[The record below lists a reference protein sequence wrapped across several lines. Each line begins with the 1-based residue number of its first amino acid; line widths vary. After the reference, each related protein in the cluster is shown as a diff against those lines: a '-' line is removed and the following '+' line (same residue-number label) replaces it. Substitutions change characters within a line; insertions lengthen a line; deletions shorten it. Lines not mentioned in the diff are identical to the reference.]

1 MKGLFK
7 RSLLALLGLVVTF
20 ILISCRPDKS
30 EAQEIGRMM
39 FYNVENLFDVADDP
53 LTDDGDYTPDG
64 ELHWTK
70 ERYRTKR
77 ENIAWVISNI
87 GGWEMPAIV
96 GLSEVENRGVISDLL
111 SLDTF
116 RNIEYD
122 YSVTESADPRGID
135 VALLWDK
142 SKFKHI
148 ESREI
153 PHYGALASFPL
164 GRDPRIEGEETGSGR
179 NTLWVTLEH
188 RPTARRLNIFVMH
201 NPSRRSGVRET
212 DEKRMEVTSKV
223 RDIINDIWH
232 KDPSHNIV
240 VMGDFN
246 DNPSDRSLKK
256 GLGAQ
261 GIEANTPLKPDRL
274 YNLAFTPFN
283 NGKGTH
289 KFEGEFWMPDQII
302 VSGGMLLGDEPMVRD
317 RQLTIFSDEE
327 LFTRKGNLRRTYAG
341 SHYNGGYSDHLPVY
355 IKLY

>member
-1 MKGLFK
+1 
-7 RSLLALLGLVVTF
+7 
-20 ILISCRPDKS
+20 
-30 EAQEIGRMM
+30 MM
-39 FYNVENLFDVADDP
+39 FYNTENLFDTIDDP
-53 LTDDGDYTPDG
+53 LTDDNDFTPDG
-64 ELHWTK
+64 SLHWTD

-77 ENIAWVISNI
+77 QNLAWVISNI
-87 GGWEMPAIV
+87 GGWDMPAII
-96 GLSEVENRGVISDLL
+96 GLSEVENRGVIKDLL

-148 ESREI
+148 ESHEI
-153 PHYGALASFPL
+153 PHYGLLSSYQL
-164 GRDPRIEGEETGSGR
+164 GHDPRSDVEATGTGR

-188 RPTARRLNIFVMH
+188 RPTGRQLDIFVMH
-201 NPSRRSGVRET
+201 NPSRRNGLRET
-212 DEKRMEVTSKV
+212 DEKRIEVTSKV
-223 RDIINDIWH
+223 RAIIDDIWRQ
-232 KDPSHNIV
+232 DSSHNIV

-246 DNPSDRSLKK
+246 DNPSDLSLKK

-261 GIEANTPLKPDRL
+261 GIEANTPLKPNRL
-274 YNLAFTPFN
+274 YNLAFAPYN

-289 KFEGEFWMPDQII
+289 KFEGRYWMPDQII
-302 VSGGMLLGDEPMVRD
+302 VSGSLLMGDEPMVRD
-317 RQLTIFSDEE
+317 RQLTIFRDEE

-341 SHYNGGYSDHLPVY
+341 PYYNGGYSDHLPIY

>member
-1 MKGLFK
+1 
-7 RSLLALLGLVVTF
+7 
-20 ILISCRPDKS
+20 
-30 EAQEIGRMM
+30 MM
-39 FYNVENLFDVADDP
+39 FYNVENLFDTIDDP
-53 LTDDGDYTPDG
+53 ATDDSDYTPEG
-64 ELHWTK
+64 ELQWTK

-87 GGWEMPAIV
+87 GGWEMPAII
-96 GLSEVENRGVISDLL
+96 GLSEVENKGVIRDLL

-142 SKFKHI
+142 SKLKHI

-153 PHYGALASFPL
+153 PHYGDLAFYPL
-164 GRDPRIEGEETGSGR
+164 GRDPRDEEEARGSGR

-188 RPTARRLNIFVMH
+188 RSTGRQLDIFVMH
-201 NPSRRSGVRET
+201 NPSRRAGVRET
-212 DEKRMEVTSKV
+212 DEKRLEVTRKV
-223 RDIINDIWH
+223 RGVINDIWR
-232 KDPSHNIV
+232 KDASHNII

-246 DNPSDRSLKK
+246 DNPSDPSVKK

-261 GIEANTPLKPDRL
+261 GIEANTPVKPDRL
-274 YNLAFTPFN
+274 YNLAFGPYN

-289 KFEGEFWMPDQII
+289 KFEGRYWMPDQII
-302 VSGGMLLGDEPMVRD
+302 VSGGMLLGDEPMIRD
-317 RQLTIFSDEE
+317 RKVSIFDNEE

-341 SHYNGGYSDHLPVY
+341 PYYNGGYSDHLPIY